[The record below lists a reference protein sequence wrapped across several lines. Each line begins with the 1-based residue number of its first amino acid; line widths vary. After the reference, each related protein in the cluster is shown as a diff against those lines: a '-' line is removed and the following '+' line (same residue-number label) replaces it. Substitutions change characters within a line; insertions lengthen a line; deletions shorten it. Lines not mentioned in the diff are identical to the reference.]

1 MTEVRT
7 TLVDA
12 VLIEVTRVWGKEGLQ
27 GNASEYAWLLDTYGI
42 SEEEDVQWQLVL
54 EHEIGEMLDEDLD
67 DDEVMVFVED
77 DVAVIGFLQRF
88 LAKYQ
93 SSTASFPG

>member
-1 MTEVRT
+1 MTDTRT

-27 GNASEYAWLLDTYGI
+27 GSAPEYAWLLDTYDI
-42 SEEEDVQWQLVL
+42 SEEEDVEWQLVL

-67 DDEVMVFVED
+67 DEEVMAFVEN
-77 DVAVIGFLQRF
+77 DVTVIGFLQRF

-93 SSTASFPG
+93 SSTASFPR